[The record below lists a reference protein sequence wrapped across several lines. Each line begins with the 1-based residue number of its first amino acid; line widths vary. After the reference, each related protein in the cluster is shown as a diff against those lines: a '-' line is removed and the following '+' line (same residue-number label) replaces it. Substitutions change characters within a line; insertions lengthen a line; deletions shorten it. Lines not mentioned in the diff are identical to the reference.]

1 VEGSDNL
8 VSATR
13 TTIRLPND
21 ILKVLKDE
29 ADKKNL
35 SLNAVIARILHKY
48 VLCDIRMNTLPSIT
62 ISQALF
68 FLILEKLNSPQ
79 KEEVARQAIHTVRD
93 MFTILG
99 LEYNLQ
105 NVLDKYFTILGRHCG
120 WFTFR
125 YGKDENYF
133 RIVFETELGPEW
145 LKFLQL
151 YVRAILQSLKI
162 NVDNE
167 STTSSVMIF
176 EITNVMQ
183 NDVM

>member
-1 VEGSDNL
+1 MEGSDNL